1 MLPKQYSGIGSYQ
14 FETIIEDAYFLG
26 TYQISKEYMKASAE
40 LYHAANVFRFP
51 EMIEIKLYI
60 V

>member
-1 MLPKQYSGIGSYQ
+1 MVSSVECKLQ
-14 FETIIEDAYFLG
+14 TIIKDAYFLG

-40 LYHAANVFRFP
+40 LYHADNVFRFP